1 MTLAGDLLAGQAEL
15 LAIGGTQVDLHSPNG
30 TFKGKIR
37 GAFINWGLE
46 DATLRNDYDKQAQ
59 KFQME
64 VISSITPIKMD
75 YILFSGDRY
84 TILDVHTRI
93 ISGAKIFHGC
103 IIRK

>member
-1 MTLAGDLLAGQAEL
+1 MTLAGDLIAGQDEL
-15 LAIGGTQVDLHSPNG
+15 LAIGGTQVDLHSADG
-30 TFKGKIR
+30 TLKGKIR
-37 GAFINWGLE
+37 GAFINWGTE

-64 VISSITPIKMD
+64 VIHLITPEKMD

-93 ISGAKIFHGC
+93 ISGVKIFHGC
-103 IIRK
+103 VIRK